1 MNIKGIEIE
10 IEKEE
15 EEEEEAMGLRQT
27 LLNMPHPSSLT
38 HSLRGLRILS
48 LPFFA
53 LLNPA
58 WLPTNQPT
66 THTHSHKK
74 KEERKKERKK
84 KK

>member
-1 MNIKGIEIE
+1 MNIKGIE

-66 THTHSHKK
+66 RHTHSHTKK
-74 KEERKKERKK
+74 RNERKEEKKRRG
-84 KK
+84 